1 MQNTFFLLIDQITLN
16 EIHREINYILAHSF
30 EYSSRKNLYKSPQK
44 RFGYSLQCSVMFCK
58 IVLHLLKMLT
68 NSKSRDRK
76 FTMFALSKD
85 LWLWVFT
92 YTAGKNNEIYYR
104 V

>member
-68 NSKSRDRK
+68 NLKSRDRK

-85 LWLWVFT
+85 LCLWVFT

>member
-58 IVLHLLKMLT
+58 IVLQ
-68 NSKSRDRK
+68 
-76 FTMFALSKD
+76 TMFALSKD

>member
-44 RFGYSLQCSVMFCK
+44 RFGYPLQCSVMFCK

-68 NSKSRDRK
+68 NLKSRDRK

-85 LWLWVFT
+85 LWLCVFT